1 MMACVDPAVP
11 VCVCMCACV
20 SALGGFELMR
30 ISDERRG
37 SS

>member
-1 MMACVDPAVP
+1 MMACVDLAVP
-11 VCVCMCACV
+11 ACVCVCV

-30 ISDERRG
+30 ISDEKRG